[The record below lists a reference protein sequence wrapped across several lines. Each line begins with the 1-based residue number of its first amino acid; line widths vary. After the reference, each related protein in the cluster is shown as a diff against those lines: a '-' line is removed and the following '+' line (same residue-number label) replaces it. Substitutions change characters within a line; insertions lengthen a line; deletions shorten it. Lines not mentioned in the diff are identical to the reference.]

1 MPWNCSSYDSEYPQ
15 HNSKICFVKPTIHLN
30 IALRGI
36 TRLPQKKQEPELLY
50 RHLEVPSTG
59 CSGFRTTSTHN
70 SIYPLRLPEETC
82 LSAERILRRFCSR
95 LWGIPLVSP
104 ARRLLFS
111 FILFIYSFFRFA
123 LFCLVSFV
131 CQVAFSDIVERNFD
145 TLLSSDYSSVF

>member
-1 MPWNCSSYDSEYPQ
+1 MKSLALLSGTNRKKKIPVCYPLKCKHHCSRYF
-15 HNSKICFVKPTIHLN
+15 KICICFVKPTIHLN
-30 IALRGI
+30 IALQGI

-70 SIYPLRLPEETC
+70 SIYLLRLPEETC

-111 FILFIYSFFRFA
+111 FILFIP
-123 LFCLVSFV
+123 SFV
-131 CQVAFSDIVERNFD
+131 
-145 TLLSSDYSSVF
+145 LLYFV

>member
-1 MPWNCSSYDSEYPQ
+1 MLSFKQDLILMVLKILHQLACLSALLSALLFCSLLEHS
-15 HNSKICFVKPTIHLN
+15 ICFVKPTIHLN

-70 SIYPLRLPEETC
+70 SIYLLRLPEETC

-111 FILFIYSFFRFA
+111 FILFIP
-123 LFCLVSFV
+123 SFV
-131 CQVAFSDIVERNFD
+131 
-145 TLLSSDYSSVF
+145 LLYFV

>member
-1 MPWNCSSYDSEYPQ
+1 MIRYRQRILQCLIWIQFPFLWVSRLKWVNITIS
-15 HNSKICFVKPTIHLN
+15 NICFVKPTIHLN

-70 SIYPLRLPEETC
+70 SIYLLRLPEETC

-111 FILFIYSFFRFA
+111 FILFIP
-123 LFCLVSFV
+123 SFV
-131 CQVAFSDIVERNFD
+131 
-145 TLLSSDYSSVF
+145 LLYFV

>member
-1 MPWNCSSYDSEYPQ
+1 MARKPACENVVCLCRLL
-15 HNSKICFVKPTIHLN
+15 KILANFQICLVKPTIHLN
-30 IALRGI
+30 IAPRGI

-70 SIYPLRLPEETC
+70 SIYLLRLPEETC

-111 FILFIYSFFRFA
+111 FILFIP
-123 LFCLVSFV
+123 SFV
-131 CQVAFSDIVERNFD
+131 
-145 TLLSSDYSSVF
+145 LLYFV

>member
-1 MPWNCSSYDSEYPQ
+1 MTFVFNFLFDVEQLGTRSLRSLDKVIFFSWNACVGSQ
-15 HNSKICFVKPTIHLN
+15 TICFVKPTIHLN

-70 SIYPLRLPEETC
+70 SIYLLRLPEETC

-111 FILFIYSFFRFA
+111 FILFIP
-123 LFCLVSFV
+123 SFV
-131 CQVAFSDIVERNFD
+131 
-145 TLLSSDYSSVF
+145 LLYFV

>member
-1 MPWNCSSYDSEYPQ
+1 MPRLKLSV
-15 HNSKICFVKPTIHLN
+15 SKASLLCTYFNLILVKYSICFVKPTIHLN

-70 SIYPLRLPEETC
+70 SIYLLRLPEETC

-104 ARRLLFS
+104 ARRLLFHS
-111 FILFIYSFFRFA
+111 FYLFLLSFCFILFSFF
-123 LFCLVSFV
+123 CVSSCV
-131 CQVAFSDIVERNFD
+131 
-145 TLLSSDYSSVF
+145 